1 MIAGSVLVASL
12 PTEDIDMTNLE
23 VAQCMVANALAYA
36 KSGDLATVEHNLE
49 YIQQL
54 LETPDQKNPDH
65 DWEDFK

>member
-1 MIAGSVLVASL
+1 
-12 PTEDIDMTNLE
+12 MTNLE